1 MTKPA
6 FIYFD
11 KSASPD
17 FSRRPLS
24 SLTRRIYSNR
34 RSYLAWC
41 AKRNAKSQGG
51 YLDTRSASSAISEYF
66 LRARGQPTRRRKKRG
81 RDRVWKT
88 VEEESFRVNP
98 SFSWK
103 PRFVE
108 AGLSGAKLPAWR
120 ESTFLPA
127 ALLAPLGSSVAW
139 RILCSLW
146 MVFTS
151 AVTRFQ
157 REIAG
162 IVCAP
167 FPFDAFS
174 VRVREDFSFLPSF
187 LPSFLFESKSMRFRE
202 GCAEVDGQEGERK
215 GDWKGKVFEWPESL
229 LLWLM
234 ELSGSINCPFILST
248 PLNLHLKEVTSFSAL
263 ISFEERYFEP
273 FILEIL
279 NLSTSLFFRVLHH
292 ACLGWVSVIV
302 L

>member
-34 RSYLAWC
+34 RSYLAC
-41 AKRNAKSQGG
+41 KEERE
-51 YLDTRSASSAISEYF
+51 ISGRISRYSFSFFSDFREYF
-66 LRARGQPTRRRKKRG
+66 LRARGQPARRRRRRG

-174 VRVREDFSFLPSF
+174 VRVREDFSFPPSF
-187 LPSFLFESKSMRFRE
+187 LPSFLFRNRWDF
-202 GCAEVDGQEGERK
+202 ERDTQRWMDK
-215 GDWKGKVFEWPESL
+215 KEKGKAAGKERSL
-229 LLWLM
+229 
-234 ELSGSINCPFILST
+234 SDQSHCCSD
-248 PLNLHLKEVTSFSAL
+248 
-263 ISFEERYFEP
+263 
-273 FILEIL
+273 
-279 NLSTSLFFRVLHH
+279 
-292 ACLGWVSVIV
+292 
-302 L
+302 